1 MSIITRNQYNFINA
15 SDLTPTGW
23 LYNQLKTEADGL
35 SGNLDKIWPDVR
47 DSRWIG
53 GSCEGWERVPY
64 WLDGFIPLAYLLR
77 DEDRIARAKKYIDAI
92 LAGQCEDGWICPCS
106 ESGRAGYDMWALLL
120 LTKVLVVYADCEPS
134 YADKIENAISRALR
148 QAIGHLSAHPLFD
161 WGKYRWFEG
170 LIAAY
175 WLYERTQEDW
185 ILDYCDLLHDQG
197 KDYKKLIDEEFE
209 QYKIPERKWQWDTH
223 VVNLSMAI
231 KAETLWQKR
240 LGGEISDDF
249 SRHMYETLMQ
259 YHGMANGHFTGDEC
273 LAGKAPIQGTEL
285 CGVCEAMYS
294 DEWLLAITG
303 NPYWGDILERLAFNA
318 LPATISADMWTHQY
332 DQQIN
337 QIGCAPDINA
347 CVFGTNGQEANLFG
361 LEPNYGCC
369 TANMPQG
376 WPKFALSSVMKN
388 DNALFVASPVPMTV
402 HTTMSG
408 TPVKLEVS
416 GGYPFRDTVKITV
429 TADAPTA
436 FALDI
441 RIPGFAK
448 TAVLNGEPL
457 TPGTVASVSRTWQ
470 GTTELALTFGYEIRL
485 ESALYED
492 LFCVN
497 RGALLYSVPISHD
510 KIMREY
516 TRSGVERKF
525 PYCDYMLIPTSDWNY
540 AFAGEDFVYTECAP
554 IPGDCAAFDQTKP
567 CVKITANLAKI
578 DWGRE
583 DGFAF
588 VCARMPV
595 SREVLETV
603 KVDMIPYGCTDL
615 RMTAM
620 PRVMPKV

>member
-1 MSIITRNQYNFINA
+1 MATITKNKYDFLRAAELI
-15 SDLTPTGW
+15 PGGW

-35 SGNLDKIWPDVR
+35 AGNLDKIWPDVR

-53 GSCEGWERVPY
+53 GTCEGWERVPY

-92 LAGQCEDGWICPCS
+92 LAGQCEDGWICPCTV
-106 ESGRAGYDMWALLL
+106 EERAGYDMWALLL
-120 LTKVLVVYADCEPS
+120 ITKVLVVYADCEPS
-134 YADKIENAISRALR
+134 YADRIADAVSRAIK
-148 QAIGHLSAHPLFD
+148 QAVGHLQQHPLFD

-185 ILDYCDLLHDQG
+185 ILDYCDLLHEQG
-197 KDYKKLIDEEFE
+197 KDYCALIDEEFE
-209 QYKIPERKWQWDTH
+209 AYKTPERKWQWDTH
-223 VVNLSMAI
+223 VVNLSMAL

-240 LGGEISDDF
+240 AGAPVSDAF

-273 LAGKAPIQGTEL
+273 LAGRAPIQGTEL

-294 DEWLLAITG
+294 DEWLLAISG
-303 NPYWGDILERLAFNA
+303 NPFWGDRLERLAFNA
-318 LPATISADMWTHQY
+318 LPATMSTDMWTHQY

-337 QIGCAPDINA
+337 QIACAPDINA

-376 WPKFALSSVMKN
+376 WPKFALSAYMKN
-388 DNALFVASPVPMTV
+388 DDAIFVASPVPMTV
-402 HTTMSG
+402 CTEMKGVGVRVECRS
-408 TPVKLEVS
+408 
-416 GGYPFRDTVKITV
+416 GYPFRDTFTLTV
-429 TADAPTA
+429 RTDAPVA
-436 FALDI
+436 FALDL

-448 TAVLNGEPL
+448 SAFVDGEAV
-457 TPGTVASVSRTWQ
+457 TPGTVASVKRIWEGESTVCVSF
-470 GTTELALTFGYEIRL
+470 AFDIRL

-492 LFCVN
+492 LLCVN
-497 RGALLYSVPISHD
+497 RGALLYSVPVTAQ

-516 TRSGVERKF
+516 ERGGVVRQF
-525 PYCDYMLIPTSDWNY
+525 PYCDYMLIPTSDWAY
-540 AFAGEDFVYTECAP
+540 AFTGEKFDYSECGALP
-554 IPGDCAAFDQTKP
+554 ANTAVFDSEHPPVT
-567 CVKITANLAKI
+567 ITANLAPI
-578 DWGRE
+578 DWGKE
-583 DGFAF
+583 PGFAF
-588 VCARMPV
+588 VCAKMPKDRTPV
-595 SREVLETV
+595 GAPVTV
-603 KVDMIPYGCTDL
+603 KLIPYGCTDL

-620 PRVMPKV
+620 PMVKC

>member
-1 MSIITRNQYNFINA
+1 MNITENKYNFLKA
-15 SDLTPTGW
+15 ADLTPTGW

-35 SGNLDKIWPDVR
+35 AGNLDKIWPDVR

-64 WLDGFIPLAYLLR
+64 WLDGFVPLAYLLR
-77 DEDRIARAKKYIDAI
+77 DDDRIARAKKYIDAI
-92 LAGQCEDGWICPCS
+92 LAGQCEDGWICPCN
-106 ESGRAGYDMWALLL
+106 EDERAGYDMWALLL

-134 YADKIENAISRALR
+134 YADRIETAVTRAIR
-148 QAIGHLSAHPLFD
+148 QAIGHLSEHPLFN

-175 WLYERTQEDW
+175 WLYERTHEDW

-240 LGGEISDDF
+240 LGGEISDCD

-303 NPYWGDILERLAFNA
+303 NVYWGDILERLAFNA

-337 QIGCAPDINA
+337 QIGCAPDIAA

-376 WPKFALSSVMKN
+376 WPKFALSSIMKN
-388 DNALFVASPVPMTV
+388 ENALFVASPVPMTV
-402 HTTMSG
+402 NTTLHG
-408 TPVKLEVS
+408 TPVKLEIS
-416 GGYPFRDTVKITV
+416 GGYPFRDTVKIAVTV
-429 TADAPTA
+429 DAPVD

-441 RIPGFAK
+441 RVPGYAK
-448 TAVLNGEPL
+448 TAILDGEAL
-457 TPGTVASVSRTWQ
+457 TPGTIASVSRTWQ
-470 GTTELALTFGYEIRL
+470 GTTEMTLTFGYDITL
-485 ESALYED
+485 DSALYED
-492 LFCVN
+492 LLCVN
-497 RGALLYSVPISHD
+497 RGALLYSVPISYE

-516 TRSGVERKF
+516 TRGGVERKF
-525 PYCDYMLIPTSDWNY
+525 PYCDYMLIPTSDWGY
-540 AFAGEDFVYTECAP
+540 AFTDTDFVYTECAP
-554 IPGDCAAFDQTKP
+554 IPEDSAAFDQTKP
-567 CVKITANLAKI
+567 CVRITANLAKI

-588 VCARMPV
+588 VCARMPKC
-595 SREVLETV
+595 REVLEMV
-603 KVDMIPYGCTDL
+603 KVDLIPYGCTDL

-620 PRVMPKV
+620 PRVMPKH

>member
-1 MSIITRNQYNFINA
+1 MNITENKYNFLKA
-15 SDLTPTGW
+15 ADLIPTGW

-35 SGNLDKIWPDVR
+35 AGNLDKIWPDVR

-64 WLDGFIPLAYLLR
+64 WLDGFVPLAYLLR
-77 DEDRIARAKKYIDAI
+77 DDDRIARAKKYIDAI
-92 LAGQCEDGWICPCS
+92 LAGQCEDGWICPCN
-106 ESGRAGYDMWALLL
+106 EDERAGYDMWALLL

-134 YADKIENAISRALR
+134 YADRIETAVSRAIK
-148 QAIGHLSAHPLFD
+148 QAIGHLSEHPLFN

-175 WLYERTQEDW
+175 WLYERTHEDW

-240 LGGEISDDF
+240 LGGEISDCD

-303 NPYWGDILERLAFNA
+303 NVYWGDILERLAFNA

-337 QIGCAPDINA
+337 QIGCAPDIAA

-388 DNALFVASPVPMTV
+388 ENALFVASPVPMTV
-402 HTTMSG
+402 NTTLHG
-408 TPVKLEVS
+408 TPVKLEIS
-416 GGYPFRDTVKITV
+416 GGYPFRDTVKIAVTV
-429 TADAPTA
+429 DAPVD

-441 RIPGFAK
+441 RVPGFAK
-448 TAVLNGEPL
+448 TAVLDGEVL

-470 GTTELALTFGYEIRL
+470 GTTEMTLTFGYDIML

-492 LFCVN
+492 LLCVN
-497 RGALLYSVPISHD
+497 RGALLYSVPISYE

-516 TRSGVERKF
+516 TRGGVERKF
-525 PYCDYMLIPTSDWNY
+525 PYCDYMLIPTSDWGY
-540 AFAGEDFVYTECAP
+540 AFTDTDFVYTECAP
-554 IPGDCAAFDQTKP
+554 IPEDSAAFDQTKP
-567 CVKITANLAKI
+567 CVRITANLAKI

-588 VCARMPV
+588 VCARLPKC
-595 SREVLETV
+595 REVLETV

-620 PRVMPKV
+620 PRVMPKH

>member
-1 MSIITRNQYNFINA
+1 MNITENKYNFLKA
-15 SDLTPTGW
+15 ADLIPTGW

-35 SGNLDKIWPDVR
+35 AGNLDKIWPDVR

-64 WLDGFIPLAYLLR
+64 WLDGFVPLAYLLR
-77 DEDRIARAKKYIDAI
+77 DDDRIARAKKYIDAI
-92 LAGQCEDGWICPCS
+92 LAGQCEDGWICPCN
-106 ESGRAGYDMWALLL
+106 EDERAGYDMWALLL
-120 LTKVLVVYADCEPS
+120 LTKVLVVYADCEPT
-134 YADKIENAISRALR
+134 YADRIETAVTRAIR
-148 QAIGHLSAHPLFD
+148 QAIGHLSEHPLFN

-175 WLYERTQEDW
+175 WLYERTHEDW

-240 LGGEISDDF
+240 LGGEISDCD

-303 NPYWGDILERLAFNA
+303 NVYWGDILERLAFNA

-337 QIGCAPDINA
+337 QIGCAPDIAA

-376 WPKFALSSVMKN
+376 WPKFALSSIMKN
-388 DNALFVASPVPMTV
+388 ENALFVASPVPMSV
-402 HTTMSG
+402 NTTMHG
-408 TPVKLEVS
+408 TPVKLEIS
-416 GGYPFRDTVKITV
+416 GGYPFRDTVKIAVTV
-429 TADAPTA
+429 DAPVD

-441 RIPGFAK
+441 RVPGFAK
-448 TAVLNGEPL
+448 TAILGGEAL
-457 TPGTVASVSRTWQ
+457 TPGTVVSVSRTWQ
-470 GTTELALTFGYEIRL
+470 GTTEMTLTFGYDITL
-485 ESALYED
+485 DSALYED
-492 LFCVN
+492 LLCVN
-497 RGALLYSVPISHD
+497 RGALLYSVPISYE

-516 TRSGVERKF
+516 TRGGVERKF
-525 PYCDYMLIPTSDWNY
+525 PYCDYMLIPTSDWGY
-540 AFAGEDFVYTECAP
+540 AFTDTDFVYTECAP
-554 IPGDCAAFDQTKP
+554 IPEDSAAFDQTKP
-567 CVKITANLAKI
+567 CVRITANLAKI

-588 VCARMPV
+588 VCARMPKC
-595 SREVLETV
+595 REFAETV
-603 KVDMIPYGCTDL
+603 KVDLIPYGCTDL

-620 PRVMPKV
+620 PRVMPKH

>member
-1 MSIITRNQYNFINA
+1 MNITENKYNFLKA
-15 SDLTPTGW
+15 ADLTPTGW

-35 SGNLDKIWPDVR
+35 AGNLDKIWPDVR

-64 WLDGFIPLAYLLR
+64 WLDGFVPLAYLLR
-77 DEDRIARAKKYIDAI
+77 DDDRIARAKKYIDAI
-92 LAGQCEDGWICPCS
+92 LAGQCEDGWICPCN
-106 ESGRAGYDMWALLL
+106 EDERAGYDMWALLL

-134 YADKIENAISRALR
+134 YADRIETAVTRAIR
-148 QAIGHLSAHPLFD
+148 QAIGHLSEHPLFN

-175 WLYERTQEDW
+175 WLYERTHEDW

-240 LGGEISDDF
+240 LGGEISDCD

-303 NPYWGDILERLAFNA
+303 NVYWGDILERLAFNA

-337 QIGCAPDINA
+337 QIGCAPDIAA

-376 WPKFALSSVMKN
+376 WP
-388 DNALFVASPVPMTV
+388 
-402 HTTMSG
+402 
-408 TPVKLEVS
+408 
-416 GGYPFRDTVKITV
+416 
-429 TADAPTA
+429 
-436 FALDI
+436 
-441 RIPGFAK
+441 
-448 TAVLNGEPL
+448 
-457 TPGTVASVSRTWQ
+457 
-470 GTTELALTFGYEIRL
+470 
-485 ESALYED
+485 
-492 LFCVN
+492 
-497 RGALLYSVPISHD
+497 
-510 KIMREY
+510 
-516 TRSGVERKF
+516 
-525 PYCDYMLIPTSDWNY
+525 
-540 AFAGEDFVYTECAP
+540 
-554 IPGDCAAFDQTKP
+554 
-567 CVKITANLAKI
+567 
-578 DWGRE
+578 
-583 DGFAF
+583 
-588 VCARMPV
+588 
-595 SREVLETV
+595 
-603 KVDMIPYGCTDL
+603 
-615 RMTAM
+615 
-620 PRVMPKV
+620 

>member
-1 MSIITRNQYNFINA
+1 MNITENKYNFLKA
-15 SDLTPTGW
+15 ADLTPTGW

-35 SGNLDKIWPDVR
+35 AGNLDKIWPDVR

-64 WLDGFIPLAYLLR
+64 WLDGFVPLAYLLR
-77 DEDRIARAKKYIDAI
+77 DDDRIARAKKYIDAI

-106 ESGRAGYDMWALLL
+106 EGERAGYDMWALLL

-134 YADKIENAISRALR
+134 YADRIETAVTRAIR
-148 QAIGHLSAHPLFD
+148 QAIGHLSEHPLFN

-175 WLYERTQEDW
+175 WLYERTHEDW

-240 LGGEISDDF
+240 LGGDISDCD

-303 NPYWGDILERLAFNA
+303 NVYWGDILERLAFNA

-337 QIGCAPDINA
+337 QIGCAPDIAA

-376 WPKFALSSVMKN
+376 WPKFALSSIMKN
-388 DNALFVASPVPMTV
+388 ENALFVASPVPMTV
-402 HTTMSG
+402 NTTMHG

-416 GGYPFRDTVKITV
+416 GGYPFRDTVKIAVTV
-429 TADAPTA
+429 DAPVD

-441 RIPGFAK
+441 RVPGFAK
-448 TAVLNGEPL
+448 TAVLDGEAL
-457 TPGTVASVSRTWQ
+457 TPGTIASVSCTWQ
-470 GTTELALTFGYEIRL
+470 GTTEMTLTFGYDITL
-485 ESALYED
+485 DSALYED
-492 LFCVN
+492 LLCVN
-497 RGALLYSVPISHD
+497 RGALLYSVPISYE

-516 TRSGVERKF
+516 TRGGVERKF
-525 PYCDYMLIPTSDWNY
+525 PYCDYMLIPTSDWGY
-540 AFAGEDFVYTECAP
+540 AFTDTDFVYTECAP
-554 IPGDCAAFDQTKP
+554 IPEDSAAFDQTKP
-567 CVKITANLAKI
+567 CVRITANLAKI

-588 VCARMPV
+588 VCARLPKC
-595 SREVLETV
+595 REVLETV

-620 PRVMPKV
+620 PKAMPKL

>member
-1 MSIITRNQYNFINA
+1 MKITENKYNVLKTA
-15 SDLTPTGW
+15 ELTPTGW

-64 WLDGFIPLAYLLR
+64 WLDGFVPLAYLLR
-77 DEDRIARAKKYIDAI
+77 DDDRIARAKKYIDAI

-106 ESGRAGYDMWALLL
+106 EGERAGYDMWALLL

-134 YADKIENAISRALR
+134 YADKIELAVSRAIK
-148 QAIGHLSAHPLFD
+148 QAIGHLTARPLFG
-161 WGKYRWFEG
+161 WGQYRWFEG

-175 WLYERTQEDW
+175 WLYDRTQEDW

-209 QYKIPERKWQWDTH
+209 QYKTPERKWQWDTH

-240 LGGEISDDF
+240 LGGEVSDAD

-294 DEWLLAITG
+294 DEWLFAITG

-337 QIGCAPDINA
+337 QVACAPDIAA

-376 WPKFALSSVMKN
+376 WPKFALSAVMKN
-388 DNALFVASPVPMTV
+388 DDALCIVSPVPMTV
-402 HTTMSG
+402 HTEMHG
-408 TPVKLEVS
+408 IPVTLTVS
-416 GGYPFRDTVKITV
+416 GGYPFRDTVNIAV
-429 TADAPTA
+429 TADAPVE

-448 TAVLNGEPL
+448 TAMLDGEAL
-457 TPGTVASVSRTWQ
+457 TPGTVASVRRTWQ
-470 GTTELALTFGYEIRL
+470 GTTGMTLTFGYDITL
-485 ESALYED
+485 DSALYED
-492 LFCVN
+492 LLCVN
-497 RGALLYSVPISHD
+497 RGALLYSVAISYD

-516 TRSGVERKF
+516 TRGGVERKF
-525 PYCDYMLIPTSDWNY
+525 PYCDYMLIPTSDWGY
-540 AFAGEDFVYTECAP
+540 AFTDDTFTYTECAP
-554 IPGDCAAFDQTKP
+554 IPEDSAVFDQTKP
-567 CVKITANLAKI
+567 CVRITANLAKI

-588 VCARMPV
+588 VCARMPK
-595 SREVLETV
+595 SRVAAEIVE
-603 KVDMIPYGCTDL
+603 VDMIPYGCTDL

-620 PRVMPKV
+620 PRVMPKI

>member
-1 MSIITRNQYNFINA
+1 MNITENKYNFLKA
-15 SDLTPTGW
+15 ADLTPTGW

-35 SGNLDKIWPDVR
+35 AGNLDKIWPDVR

-64 WLDGFIPLAYLLR
+64 WLDGFVPLAYLLR
-77 DEDRIARAKKYIDAI
+77 DDDRIARAKKYIDAI

-106 ESGRAGYDMWALLL
+106 EGERAGYDMWALLL

-134 YADKIENAISRALR
+134 YADRIETAVTRAIR
-148 QAIGHLSAHPLFD
+148 QAIGHLSEHPLFN

-175 WLYERTQEDW
+175 WLYERTHEDW

-240 LGGEISDDF
+240 LGGEISDCD

-303 NPYWGDILERLAFNA
+303 NVYWGDILERLAFNA

-337 QIGCAPDINA
+337 QIGCAPDIAA

-376 WPKFALSSVMKN
+376 WPKFALSSIMKN
-388 DNALFVASPVPMTV
+388 ENALFVASPVPMTV
-402 HTTMSG
+402 NTTMHG
-408 TPVKLEVS
+408 TPVKLEIS
-416 GGYPFRDTVKITV
+416 GGYPFRDTVKIAVTV
-429 TADAPTA
+429 DAPVD

-441 RIPGFAK
+441 RVPGFAK
-448 TAVLNGEPL
+448 TAILDGEAL
-457 TPGTVASVSRTWQ
+457 TPGTIASVSRTWQ
-470 GTTELALTFGYEIRL
+470 GTTEMTLTFGYDITL
-485 ESALYED
+485 DSALYED
-492 LFCVN
+492 LLCVN
-497 RGALLYSVPISHD
+497 RGALLYSVPISCE

-516 TRSGVERKF
+516 TRGGVERKF
-525 PYCDYMLIPTSDWNY
+525 PYCDYMLIPTSDWGY
-540 AFAGEDFVYTECAP
+540 AFTDTDFVYTECAP
-554 IPGDCAAFDQTKP
+554 IPEDSAAFDQTKP
-567 CVKITANLAKI
+567 CVRITANLAKI

-588 VCARMPV
+588 VCARLPKC
-595 SREVLETV
+595 REVLETV

>member
-1 MSIITRNQYNFINA
+1 MNITENKYNFLKA
-15 SDLTPTGW
+15 ADLTPTGW

-35 SGNLDKIWPDVR
+35 AGNLDKIWPDVR

-64 WLDGFIPLAYLLR
+64 WLDGFVPLAYLLR
-77 DEDRIARAKKYIDAI
+77 DDDRIARAKKYIDAI

-106 ESGRAGYDMWALLL
+106 EEERAGYDMWALLL

-134 YADKIENAISRALR
+134 YADRIETAVSRAIR
-148 QAIGHLSAHPLFD
+148 QAIGHLSEHPLFN

-175 WLYERTQEDW
+175 WLYERTHEDW

-209 QYKIPERKWQWDTH
+209 QYQIPERKWQWDTH

-240 LGGEISDDF
+240 LGGEISDCD

-303 NPYWGDILERLAFNA
+303 NVYWGDILERLAFNA

-337 QIGCAPDINA
+337 QIGCAPDIAA

-376 WPKFALSSVMKN
+376 WPKFALSSIMKN
-388 DNALFVASPVPMTV
+388 ENALFVASPVPMTV
-402 HTTMSG
+402 NTTLHG
-408 TPVKLEVS
+408 TPVKLEIS
-416 GGYPFRDTVKITV
+416 GGYPFRDTVKIAVTV
-429 TADAPTA
+429 DAPVD

-448 TAVLNGEPL
+448 TAVLDGEAL
-457 TPGTVASVSRTWQ
+457 TPGTIASVSRTWQ
-470 GTTELALTFGYEIRL
+470 GTTEMTLTFGYDIKL

-492 LFCVN
+492 LLCVN
-497 RGALLYSVPISHD
+497 RGALLYSVPISYE

-516 TRSGVERKF
+516 TRGGVERKF
-525 PYCDYMLIPTSDWNY
+525 PYCDYMLISTSDWGY
-540 AFAGEDFVYTECAP
+540 AFTDTDFIYTECAP
-554 IPGDCAAFDQTKP
+554 IPADSAAFDQTKP

-588 VCARMPV
+588 VCARMPKC
-595 SREVLETV
+595 REVLETV
-603 KVDMIPYGCTDL
+603 KVDLIPYGCTDL

-620 PRVMPKV
+620 PRVMPKL